1 MSQADEYVKSGKRL
15 DKSEEDVF
23 SDLEHPLGQLTA
35 FQVAGSPPFVW
46 KLDDEKPH
54 DKTHGTLDVSSSLG
68 AVIGRI
74 KYRHIRNGFIELT
87 HFVPITEG
95 KGSLDELSRIRLE
108 LMWERMPK

>member
-1 MSQADEYVKSGKRL
+1 MSQADEYVKSGAQL
-15 DKSEEDVF
+15 DEGEETIF

-35 FQVAGSPPFVW
+35 FQVAGVSPFVW
-46 KLDDEKPH
+46 KLDVKKPH
-54 DKTHGTLDVSSSLG
+54 DKTHGALDVTSPLG
-68 AVIGRI
+68 AAIGRI

-95 KGSLDELSRIRLE
+95 NDSLDELSRIRLE